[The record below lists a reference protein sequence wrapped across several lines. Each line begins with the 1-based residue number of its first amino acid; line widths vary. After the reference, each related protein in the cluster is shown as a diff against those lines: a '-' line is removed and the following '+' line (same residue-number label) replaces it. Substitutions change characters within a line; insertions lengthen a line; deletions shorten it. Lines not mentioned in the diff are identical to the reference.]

1 VLRYGP
7 LEKASLR
14 LRVCADA
21 TFASNDDMSP
31 QLNFTALLFDREDRC
46 HVLTFA
52 NEKALSVVRSI
63 KSGEFY
69 AFADAFDAAYSL
81 KHDVDRAYDKP
92 LRLMMLTDSTQMF
105 VVTTSASHTTKKRL
119 MIDVASERTRYP
131 TLVSSSRST
140 TFQTA

>member
-1 VLRYGP
+1 
-7 LEKASLR
+7 
-14 LRVCADA
+14 
-21 TFASNDDMSP
+21 MSP
-31 QLNFTALLFDREDRC
+31 QLNFTALLFDRKDRC

-52 NEKALSVVRSI
+52 NENALSVVRSI
-63 KSGEFY
+63 KSGEVY
-69 AFADAFDAAYSL
+69 AFADAFDEAYSL

-105 VVTTSASHTTKKRL
+105 VAITSASHTTKKRL